1 MDFKGLYTDTA
12 CPVNCGQEDTIPH
25 LLSCTILRR
34 YHTSTDISITDSRH
48 EDIYSEDVRKQKAIT
63 EIYKQL
69 LHIRNEIISQPVD
82 STGPMHSSR
91 DTALQSNNPLLL
103 VGN

>member
-1 MDFKGLYTDTA
+1 MI
-12 CPVNCGQEDTIPH
+12 NC
-25 LLSCTILRR
+25 
-34 YHTSTDISITDSRH
+34 RH

-91 DTALQSNNPLLL
+91 DTALQSNNPLSL

>member
-1 MDFKGLYTDTA
+1 MI
-12 CPVNCGQEDTIPH
+12 NC
-25 LLSCTILRR
+25 
-34 YHTSTDISITDSRH
+34 RH
-48 EDIYSEDVRKQKAIT
+48 EDIYSEDVRKQKSIT

-69 LHIRNEIISQPVD
+69 LQVRNKLISQQVAI
-82 STGPMHSSR
+82 TGPMHSSR